1 MRQSASLLGL
11 NTSSAHPTAVIK
23 ITESFVVRIFIAISP
38 LAPFPNLRHARVVV
52 PENPFRVV
60 QPDPGVQLPKSESFG
75 VLPPLVGVTGEAGRR
90 VWREGHWN
98 KVLHPYQL
106 QTVPTRGGSVEQRF
120 RALGIE
126 VPIN

>member
-75 VLPPLVGVTGEAGRR
+75 VLPPLVGVTGEPGGW
-90 VWREGHWN
+90 VGREGQWN
-98 KVLHPYQL
+98 KILHPYQL
-106 QTVPTRGGSVEQRF
+106 QTVSAWGWGVEQHF
-120 RALGIE
+120 RARGIE
-126 VPIN
+126 VRVN